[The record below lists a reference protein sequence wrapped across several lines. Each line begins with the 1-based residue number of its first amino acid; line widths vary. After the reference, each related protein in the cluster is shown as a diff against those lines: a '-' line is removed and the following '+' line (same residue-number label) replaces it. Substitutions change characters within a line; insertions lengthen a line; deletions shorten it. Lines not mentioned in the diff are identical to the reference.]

1 MNKKVNAAA
10 LTLEK
15 RQFSS
20 DKSNARACIITKI
33 RI

>member
-1 MNKKVNAAA
+1 MNAAA

-20 DKSNARACIITKI
+20 DKSNARACIIKI